1 MSLVDSSLN
10 ELTINLVEIF
20 FVFLLEFLMT
30 STMDEFTQTPQ
41 LPSMP
46 KIWSV

>member
-20 FVFLLEFLMT
+20 FCFFIRV
-30 STMDEFTQTPQ
+30 SYD
-41 LPSMP
+41 
-46 KIWSV
+46 IHDG